1 MACGKPDAILAFIT
15 NFCNCKKLTMS
26 LTCGILVA
34 PLAALRVTFWSD
46 RVIASCGELA
56 ESTRLDEILYWRKD
70 LDKRT
75 LLETVRQEIER
86 TTGCTDPVAIALA
99 VSRAAREL
107 GGVPQRV
114 DVSVSPNIY
123 KNAIGVG
130 VPGAGRKGVEIAA
143 ALGAVI
149 DHSEARLAILDY
161 VTESKLAQAL
171 ALLAQGQVSVQPGD
185 APDVL
190 HVDARVSDGC
200 ETAYAIISGDYT
212 HIVEAGRNARVTYQA
227 PSQAHEVSNHW
238 LQDGCL
244 EKAWDLVARMTLEDL
259 SFLVQAA
266 QVNRAAAQTGLDDP
280 QLKLARA
287 LSRWPSTIGS
297 SAPFAAIHR
306 AELLVGAASE
316 ARMLGLKVPVMA
328 LAGSGNQGITATL
341 GVVGVAEQLGSSNV
355 TNEQLAQALA
365 MSALVTILI
374 KRCAARM
381 TAFCGSAIAGAAG
394 IASGATLLLGG
405 DFEQADCAM
414 RSTIGKLACLV
425 CDGAKVSCAY
435 KVSLAAATAVQSAYL
450 ALEGVGIDA
459 GTGILGHTIEGTF
472 RNLGVL
478 NNRGM
483 VETDR
488 VMMELIQSGQRLGQC
503 HPPDRR
509 EGETD
514 EVGAAVR

>member
-1 MACGKPDAILAFIT
+1 
-15 NFCNCKKLTMS
+15 MS

-46 RVIASCGELA
+46 RVIAS
-56 ESTRLDEILYWRKD
+56 RFDEISYWRKN

-86 TTGCTDPVAIALA
+86 TTGCTDPVTIALA
-99 VSRAAREL
+99 VSRAVREL

-114 DVSVSPNIY
+114 DVTVSPNIY

-143 ALGAVI
+143 ALGAVV

-161 VTESKLAQAL
+161 VTEPKLAQAI
-171 ALLAQGQVSVQPGD
+171 ALLAKGQVSVRPGD

-190 HVDARVSDGC
+190 YVDARVSDGR

-212 HIVEAGRNARVTYQA
+212 RIVEAGRNGRVTYQV
-227 PSQAHEVSNHW
+227 PLQAHEVSNHW
-238 LQDGCL
+238 LQDGSL
-244 EKAWDLVARMTLEDL
+244 EKVWDLVARMTLEDFY
-259 SFLVQAA
+259 FLVEAA

-280 QLKLARA
+280 QLQLARA
-287 LSRWPSTIGS
+287 LSRWPSDL
-297 SAPFAAIHR
+297 SAPFAAMYR

-341 GVVGVAEQLGSSNV
+341 GVLGVAEQLGSSD
-355 TNEQLAQALA
+355 EQLAQALA
-365 MSALVTILI
+365 MSAMVTILI

-435 KVSLAAATAVQSAYL
+435 KVGLAAATAVQSAYL
-450 ALEGVGIDA
+450 ALEGIGIDA

-488 VMMELIQSGQRLGQC
+488 VMMELIQSGQLLG
-503 HPPDRR
+503 
-509 EGETD
+509 
-514 EVGAAVR
+514 